1 MSSANTSHTI
11 KCQAILLD
19 IEGTVSPV
27 AFVFDVMFPYIRKNV
42 AAFLNEH
49 WNNASVQEAVKL
61 VGVDVGQSD
70 ASEWLGSGDEQSQ
83 QAIVCQAV
91 QQLMDRD
98 AKVTG
103 LKKLQGM
110 IWKDGFESGE
120 LVSELFS
127 DVLPKLKQWK
137 AAGLDLFIYS
147 SGSIAAQKLFF
158 QYTTEGN
165 LLDLFSGHFDTT
177 SGNKK
182 ESASYRTIAQAMAV
196 PTESICFVS
205 DVEAELN
212 AATEAGM
219 QTVLRPVDTKSDSQ
233 AVSTEFA
240 SIQSFNE
247 LDFQKA

>member
-1 MSSANTSHTI
+1 MSNANALHNI
-11 KCQAILLD
+11 QCRAVLLD

-27 AFVFDVMFPYIRKNV
+27 AFVFDVMFPYIRTHV
-42 AAFLNEH
+42 AKFLEEQWNEIR
-49 WNNASVQEAVKL
+49 VQEAVQL
-61 VGVDVGQSD
+61 VGLDVGQTDITS
-70 ASEWLGSGDEQSQ
+70 WLGDGDAASQ

-91 QQLMDRD
+91 HDLMDRD

-137 AAGLDLFIYS
+137 ACGLELFVYS

-158 QYTTEGN
+158 AHTTQGN
-165 LLDLFSGHFDTT
+165 LLELFSGHFDTT

-182 ESASYRTIAQAMAV
+182 ESESYRTIAVAMNMPA
-196 PTESICFVS
+196 ESICFVS
-205 DVEAELN
+205 DVEAELD
-212 AATEAGM
+212 AAKAAGM
-219 QTVLRPVDTKSDSQ
+219 QTVLRPAGNESNSNPATRFVT
-233 AVSTEFA
+233 
-240 SIQSFNE
+240 IRSFDE
-247 LDFQKA
+247 LDIEKA